1 MGLFDQFFG
10 WARPDSPYLTP
21 EAVPDPPR
29 YPIEKDIVTLG
40 RGPDNTIPI
49 EATLV
54 SKTHCLI
61 TRTPAGWK
69 IVDLFSTN
77 GTFVNGQQVKEA
89 VLQSGD
95 HIRIGPVSFQYHEPG
110 AVPRALVEPH
120 PHAGFRSQ
128 LVEELLRTPWFL
140 TSVFIHLVLYIVFR
154 DFPITTTVA
163 ARVRPVHTM
172 TATVEESNLVDSAE
186 PMAEPTTSSG
196 EGEEIPE
203 PTESGSEESRV
214 VEGPDE
220 LVLPGPDLGS
230 QVLGLGEG
238 SGGAAGGGGAG
249 LGDLGLS
256 EREFFTTQLGQRV
269 RDIRAKGMDLVLL
282 FDSTGS
288 MEGVLKQAKDRMI
301 RMITVLEAL
310 VPGFRLSVITFRDRE
325 DADYVVRSIPLSHDH
340 YAALCFL
347 ESVHAGGG
355 GDMEEA
361 VEVGLQAAVRQSSWN
376 KGGHKVIVLFGDAPP
391 HQEDVPQA
399 LDLIRGFRATGG
411 TFHAVFTVKDAQ
423 ENFLNREDQAT
434 VKIFER
440 FAREGRG
447 LVAFLQ
453 REEAVTA
460 RILTLTVGQE
470 FGGDLE
476 RILERPEVGWRAR
489 VIQRKV
495 KEGDASWLLHRL
507 KDPAVHPLVV
517 QGLIELNHP
526 GALPILTGMT
536 TDPKL
541 PPITRSAA
549 RYILLRLGQ
558 PDPSPPEAETVVP
571 GAPPPH
577 RRPGSGR
584 GR

>member
-10 WARPDSPYLTP
+10 WARPGSPYLTP
-21 EAVPDPPR
+21 EAVPDPPHHA
-29 YPIEKDIVTLG
+29 IDKDIVTLG
-40 RGPDNTIPI
+40 RGSENTIPI
-49 EATLV
+49 DATLV

-89 VLQSGD
+89 LLQSGD
-95 HIRIGPVSFQYHEPG
+95 QIRIGPVSFRYHEPG
-110 AVPRALVEPH
+110 AVPRTLVEPH
-120 PHAGFRSQ
+120 PQAAFRTQ
-128 LVEELLRTPWFL
+128 LVEELRRTPWFL
-140 TSVFIHLVLYIVFR
+140 TSVFIHLTLYIVFR
-154 DFPITTTVA
+154 DFPISSTVA
-163 ARVRPVHTM
+163 ARVRPVHAM
-172 TATVEESNLVDSAE
+172 TATVEESSLIDSAE
-186 PMAEPTTSSG
+186 PMAEPTTATS
-196 EGEEIPE
+196 EGEEVPE
-203 PTESGSEESRV
+203 PTETTGDESGV
-214 VEGPDE
+214 VETPGE
-220 LVLPGPDLGS
+220 LALPGPDFGS
-230 QVLGLGEG
+230 QVLGLGDG

-256 EREFFTTQLGQRV
+256 EREFFTTQLGRRV
-269 RDIRAKGMDLVLL
+269 RDLRSKGMDLVLL

-288 MEGVLKQAKDRMI
+288 MEGVLKQARDRMI

-310 VPGFRLSVITFRDRE
+310 IPGFRLSVITFRDRE
-325 DADYVVRSIPLSHDH
+325 DAEYVVRSVPLSDDH
-340 YAALCFL
+340 YAALGFL
-347 ESVHAGGG
+347 ESVRAAGG

-361 VEVGLQAAVRQSSWN
+361 VEVGLQAAVKQASWN

-399 LDLIRGFRATGG
+399 LDLGRAFRAQGG

-434 VKIFER
+434 VKVFER
-440 FAREGRG
+440 LAREGRG

-460 RILTLTVGQE
+460 RILTLAVGQE

-476 RILERPEVGWRAR
+476 RILESPEVGWRGR
-489 VIQRKV
+489 LIRRKV
-495 KEGDASWLLHRL
+495 QEGDVSWLLHRL
-507 KDPAVHPLVV
+507 KDPSVHPLVV
-517 QGLIELNHP
+517 RGLIELNHP
-526 GALPILTGMT
+526 GALPVLAGMT

-541 PPITRSAA
+541 ATVNRSAA

-571 GAPPPH
+571 GAPPPP

>member
-1 MGLFDQFFG
+1 LFDQFFG

-21 EAVPDPPR
+21 EAAPDPPR

-128 LVEELLRTPWFL
+128 LVEELRRTPWFL

-238 SGGAAGGGGAG
+238 SGGAAGASATSARRGWT
-249 LGDLGLS
+249 S
-256 EREFFTTQLGQRV
+256 
-269 RDIRAKGMDLVLL
+269 
-282 FDSTGS
+282 SCC
-288 MEGVLKQAKDRMI
+288 
-301 RMITVLEAL
+301 
-310 VPGFRLSVITFRDRE
+310 
-325 DADYVVRSIPLSHDH
+325 SI
-340 YAALCFL
+340 
-347 ESVHAGGG
+347 
-355 GDMEEA
+355 
-361 VEVGLQAAVRQSSWN
+361 
-376 KGGHKVIVLFGDAPP
+376 
-391 HQEDVPQA
+391 
-399 LDLIRGFRATGG
+399 
-411 TFHAVFTVKDAQ
+411 
-423 ENFLNREDQAT
+423 
-434 VKIFER
+434 
-440 FAREGRG
+440 
-447 LVAFLQ
+447 
-453 REEAVTA
+453 
-460 RILTLTVGQE
+460 
-470 FGGDLE
+470 
-476 RILERPEVGWRAR
+476 
-489 VIQRKV
+489 
-495 KEGDASWLLHRL
+495 
-507 KDPAVHPLVV
+507 
-517 QGLIELNHP
+517 
-526 GALPILTGMT
+526 
-536 TDPKL
+536 
-541 PPITRSAA
+541 
-549 RYILLRLGQ
+549 
-558 PDPSPPEAETVVP
+558 PPEAWKECSS
-571 GAPPPH
+571 
-577 RRPGSGR
+577 RPRTG
-584 GR
+584 